1 MSCHDQQGIGV
12 NEMIL
17 QKSGN
22 IRRSDTDQVSME
34 SI

>member
-22 IRRSDTDQVSME
+22 NRRSDTDQVSME